1 MFENEI
7 KNIDDIPK
15 VAKDIFD
22 HFLEGDSIEQ
32 LAEEYK
38 VDGDCIEKIIRET
51 SKKAG
56 ADMVVEVLLNG

>member
-7 KNIDDIPK
+7 KNIDGIPK

-38 VDGDCIEKIIRET
+38 VNGDFIEEVIKEVSNKI
-51 SKKAG
+51 G
-56 ADMVVEVLLNG
+56 ANMIVEVLLDG